1 MSDINVFR
9 TTLFRFSK
17 VLISF
22 IVIIAFFSIYNIF
35 LIDQNLESLKLTLE
49 QSDLAYETS
58 DTDGLD
64 IILTQAIAEE
74 IMPDELDSL
83 NIINLAYARSIIDTG
98 KNYQQIGHL
107 KVALNTVIDK
117 KEGNRG
123 VLFNLLD
130 KANRLFRKGITFL
143 VRLPYRIFRPRKP
156 TKAAEVDM
164 QLFDAAK
171 TLEKNG
177 KLKEAVTYYNDF
189 ISKYPGYEKIALVK
203 LRLAYTHYK
212 LGEYKKTFSICQ
224 EITKMHFEEK
234 ESDIANV
241 LLLQLKQR
249 EKLVEEKNRLLIKS
263 VEIPED
269 DKAARQDV
277 LYQLGTIN
285 LRLLDLE
292 AAKKFFKRAIKVDPT
307 SDKATKCQ
315 FIYAWITKEQ
325 AEAEMSLS
333 EFSKLVDKKPSET
346 LTILSRY
353 QMADIYH
360 RRGKY
365 KQAVEIYEKL
375 AEDYEDRPVASFCLF
390 QAAAS
395 YMYDLNDDE
404 KAKELF
410 GKLSKKYPKSPYSKF
425 LAPDSAIGLFITYLV
440 PRATRVVAWRVGG
453 LLCLTGLSGELVKF
467 NTTAKE
473 RNFNSA
479 FNDWLRSELPDTVG
493 NMYVD
498 IRGSEVDFKDGT
510 AEGSGNIT
518 MGRYEVKGLAEG
530 YLNLSEDGSVEP
542 VLTKAFLEKI
552 PIPPVLINNAI
563 RGIFLIVKKYFPVF
577 ITKVSIT
584 EDEFFCEGIGS
595 RMLIERFEKSAQ
607 RRSHMIELEI
617 EDIENIQEQQ
627 DLYALFKERLP
638 ESRFSPNPVYN
649 IDDLFYDFFT
659 RMYFYMGF
667 KLLET
672 VKDSKIDYQRSI
684 RTLGRLMVKRER
696 FGVTYTENDINA
708 SLNRLV
714 RNDFPWLINNQ
725 FLFDIKG
732 LEIDFDDSGD
742 IAFESALR
750 LGYGKLPM
758 NPTNVT
764 ARGKFVFDID
774 KESKIPKVV
783 FKEITL
789 DNKPFPTEQLN
800 VVTERVLE
808 LLQDNHLPFQLDEI
822 KINSEEI
829 MLKGIGA
836 RDFTNRVFSD
846 PHLFVIFQI
855 RHWDLDIAGIE
866 RLKVRPGTMG
876 DYWRGEAAGGWTPG
890 KLGTELIKKGAG
902 YKK

>member
-9 TTLFRFSK
+9 TILFRFSK
-17 VLISF
+17 VFISF
-22 IVIIAFFSIYNIF
+22 AVIIAFFSVYNIF
-35 LIDQNLESLKLTLE
+35 LIDQNLESLKLALA

-74 IMPDELDSL
+74 IAPDELDSL
-83 NIINLAYARSIIDTG
+83 NMINLAYARSIIDTG
-98 KNYQQIGHL
+98 KDYQQIGHL

-117 KEGNRG
+117 KEGDRG

-130 KANRLFRKGITFL
+130 KANRFVRKGITFL
-143 VRLPYRIFRPRKP
+143 ARLPYRIFRSRKP
-156 TKAAEVDM
+156 KEAVEVDM
-164 QLFDAAK
+164 HLFDTAK
-171 TLEKNG
+171 TLEKEG
-177 KLKEAVTYYNDF
+177 KLKEAATHYDDF
-189 ISKYPGYEKIALVK
+189 ISKYPEYEKIALVK
-203 LRLAYTHYK
+203 LRLAYTYYR
-212 LGEYKKTFSICQ
+212 LGEYEKTFSICQ

-249 EKLVEEKNRLLIKS
+249 EKLIEEKNLLLIKS
-263 VEIPED
+263 AEISED

-277 LYQLGTIN
+277 FYQLGTIN
-285 LRLLDLE
+285 LRLLELE

-315 FIYAWITKEQ
+315 FIYAWITNEQ

-346 LTILSRY
+346 LTIISRY

-365 KQAVEIYEKL
+365 EEAAEVYEKL
-375 AEDYEDRPVASFCLF
+375 AEDYEDNAIASFCLF

-395 YMYDLNDDE
+395 YMYDMNDSE
-404 KAKELF
+404 KAQELF
-410 GKLSKKYPKSPYSKF
+410 GKLSKKYPNSAYSKF
-425 LAPDSAIGLFITYLV
+425 LAPDNPVGLFTTFLV
-440 PRATRVVAWRVGG
+440 PRATRVVAWRIGG
-453 LLCLTGLSGELVKF
+453 LLCLTGLTGELVKF
-467 NTTAKE
+467 KTTAKE
-473 RNFNSA
+473 RNFNNA
-479 FNDWLRSELPDTVG
+479 FNDWLKSELPDTVG

-498 IRGSEVDFKDGT
+498 IRGAEVDFKDGT
-510 AEGSGNIT
+510 IEGGGNIT

-530 YLNLSEDGSVEP
+530 YLSLSEDGSVEP
-542 VLTKAFLEKI
+542 KLTKAFLEKV

-563 RGIFLIVKKYFPVF
+563 RGVFFIVKKYFPIF

-584 EDEFFCEGIGS
+584 EDEFSCEGIGS
-595 RMLIERFEKSAQ
+595 KMLIERFDKSAE

-627 DLYALFKERLP
+627 DLYSLFKERLP
-638 ESRFSPNPVYN
+638 ESSFSPNPVYDVN
-649 IDDLFYDFFT
+649 NLFFDFFT

-684 RTLGRLMVKRER
+684 RTLGRLMVRRER

-708 SLNRLV
+708 SFNRLV
-714 RNDFPWLINNQ
+714 RNDFPWLINNR

-732 LEIDFDDSGD
+732 LEIDFNDNGD
-742 IAFESALR
+742 IAFESAIR
-750 LGYGKLPM
+750 LGYGRM
-758 NPTNVT
+758 ARDPTNVT
-764 ARGKFVFDID
+764 VRGKFVFNID
-774 KESKIPKVV
+774 KESKIPQIV

-789 DNKPFPTEQLN
+789 DNKPFPVERLN
-800 VVTERVLE
+800 MVTERVLE
-808 LLQDNHLPFQLDEI
+808 LLQDNYLPFQFDEI

-829 MLKGIGA
+829 TLKGKGA

-855 RHWDLDIAGIE
+855 RHWDLETAGIE
-866 RLKVRPGTMG
+866 RLKVRPGTTG
-876 DYWRGEAAGGWTPG
+876 DYWRGEGTDGWTPG
-890 KLGTELIKKGAG
+890 KLGTELIEKGAG
-902 YKK
+902 YRK